1 MPLQAFAPAALR
13 PAAPCGG
20 LWALSIKKH
29 QIYGIMSMH
38 SPKLIL
44 TLDVVSSEHIGC
56 HARRI
61 FNHVL
66 EMPVRSLPS
75 LARARAS
82 TSSSRSGVIIAL
94 IASHKTWT
102 CASSR
107 VHASTCKIDPL
118 HFRLL
123 VTCCDIHVKRAAL
136 WRQPAIR
143 ELSRFY
149 EWYYQDIPAK
159 YRALHCDIQWW
170 WKVSG
175 AKVTFVRAIPR
186 KHFSFKKSKTWIW
199 YRQDV
204 ELPTYKNSETEPE
217 QKYPSGLEMK
227 DFFITG
233 NLHR

>member
-1 MPLQAFAPAALR
+1 MRRTGLHWIIIIYIVFRRIRTLSAPVIVTQKLEDVSHQISNIRTWGSQLETWDLR
-13 PAAPCGG
+13 PAGGACRCRPSRRYCQQAPCGG

-143 ELSRFY
+143 
-149 EWYYQDIPAK
+149 
-159 YRALHCDIQWW
+159 
-170 WKVSG
+170 
-175 AKVTFVRAIPR
+175 
-186 KHFSFKKSKTWIW
+186 
-199 YRQDV
+199 
-204 ELPTYKNSETEPE
+204 
-217 QKYPSGLEMK
+217 
-227 DFFITG
+227 
-233 NLHR
+233 